1 MRDCA
6 EGTIVVRSFQYGLMR
21 GTSVAEWAEKRGLDH
36 GCSPGL
42 VDTRLKC
49 LWRHVGADLL
59 GMLVERLVVARW
71 DNLLPRL
78 DWGRWRRQWHV
89 VEIRVDVVALSR

>member
-1 MRDCA
+1 MLLTGRKG
-6 EGTIVVRSFQYGLMR
+6 EFS
-21 GTSVAEWAEKRGLDH
+21 DH
-36 GCSPGL
+36 GCSLRL

-59 GMLVERLVVARW
+59 GMLVEGLVVVGM

-78 DWGRWRRQWHV
+78 DRRRGWWHV